1 LAGMT
6 GMTVELLSTWPRNFR
21 DYKSRI
27 TECVA
32 DANPIINVVALCYD
46 IYEIPRDCYVKEVSG
61 VTLTV
66 EKQIQEMNRKQRGKE
81 PEVSLNES

>member
-1 LAGMT
+1 MT